1 MALFTAVVT
10 FFKQLCAKFTERKFI
25 EVIYVK
31 RRQVLNGIASLP
43 ILSTAKLAADTAPS
57 FVHGVASGDPDQES
71 LVIWTRVS
79 GLTKGQSVSWQL
91 ASDSR
96 FSQIV
101 SHGNETTNL
110 YQDYT
115 VKAIVGGL
123 EPGKRYFYRFNCQGV
138 SSPIG
143 RTRTLPTGDVD
154 RLGLALASCSNYA
167 FGFFNGYDAIARDD
181 AVDFVLHLG
190 DYIYEYAAT
199 GWGAQTALAL
209 NRAHTPINEIVSL
222 QDYRGRHAQYKAD
235 PDSRRMHAAKPLLL
249 IWDDHESANNPWVGG
264 AQNHQPDEE
273 GRWIDRR
280 DSAIRAYYEW
290 MPIREPNTGA
300 DRKAFWR
307 SYQFGNLATLINLE
321 SRHTGR
327 SKQIDYADHVHQITS
342 KAEAAAFQHD
352 ILGAPGR
359 AMLSAHMESFLSDE
373 LKRSKRE
380 GTAWRLIGNAIP
392 MARTPVPNL
401 EAMGIT
407 MPGDPGAVPGV
418 SADLIWKG
426 KWGLPL
432 YLDTWDGYPWAREKL
447 YSLCAACGVADLLV
461 LTGDSHSFWANTLTS
476 NDGQNLGIEIG
487 TAGITSPGDFIE
499 QGFDQSTAE
508 QIDGAFA
515 AQAPDIRWTSNLYQG
530 YVRLVLTVAGG
541 TTDYI
546 AVSTVNDREYQTSI
560 VRQERI
566 ARDGQSL
573 KFV

>member
-1 MALFTAVVT
+1 M
-10 FFKQLCAKFTERKFI
+10 R
-25 EVIYVK
+25 
-31 RRQVLNGIASLP
+31 RRQLLNAISSLP
-43 ILSTAKLAADTAPS
+43 ILSTAGLAAETTPS
-57 FVHGVASGDPDQES
+57 FVHGVASGDPDRES

-79 GLTKGQSVSWQL
+79 GLSKSQSVSWQL
-91 ASDSR
+91 ALDSE

-101 SHGNETTNL
+101 THGSETTNQ

-115 VKAIVGGL
+115 VKAIVDGL
-123 EPGKRYFYRFNCQGV
+123 EPGRRYFYRFNCRGV

-143 RTRTLPTGDVD
+143 RTRTLHKGDDID

-167 FGFFNGYDAIARDD
+167 FGFFNGYDAIARDE

-199 GWGAQTALAL
+199 GWGAQTALDL
-209 NRAHTPINEIVSL
+209 NRAHAPINEIVSL
-222 QDYRGRHAQYKAD
+222 DDYRERHAQYKAD
-235 PDSRRMHAAKPLLL
+235 PDSQRMHAAKPLLL
-249 IWDDHESANNPWVGG
+249 VWDDHESANNPWVGG
-264 AQNHQPDEE
+264 AQNHQPSKE
-273 GRWIDRR
+273 GRWTDRR

-290 MPIREPNTGA
+290 MPIRDPTRGD

-327 SKQIDYADHVHQITS
+327 SQQIDYEDHVHQITS
-342 KAEAAAFQHD
+342 KADAAAFQRD

-359 AMLSAHMESFLSDE
+359 TMLSAEMESFFSGE
-373 LKRSKRE
+373 LQRSKRE
-380 GTAWRLIGNAIP
+380 GIPWRLIGNAIP

-401 EAMGIT
+401 AEIGIT
-407 MPGDPGAVPGV
+407 MPGVQTAVPGV
-418 SADLIWKG
+418 TADLVWKG

-432 YLDTWDGYPWAREKL
+432 YLDTWDGYPWAREQL
-447 YSLCAACGVADLLV
+447 YTLCAACDVSDLLV

-476 NDGQNLGIEIG
+476 DDGRNFGVEIG

-499 QGFDQSTAE
+499 QGFDQSKAE
-508 QIDGAFA
+508 QIDRAFA
-515 AQAPDIRWTSNLYQG
+515 TQIPDIRWTSSLYQG
-530 YVRLVLTVAGG
+530 YVRLLLTPTET

-546 AVSTVNDREYQTSI
+546 AVSTVTERKYQSFTVKQEQI
-560 VRQERI
+560 VLS
-566 ARDGQSL
+566 GQSL